1 MYFCPMQAISQKLE
15 LHDTISV
22 TLRREDLL
30 FPEISGNKWRKLKYN
45 IQHILQEGYEGV
57 LTFGGAHSNHI
68 AATAYAAKAFGFKAI
83 GVIRGDELQQTTL
96 WSPTLQSAQQW
107 GMTFKFLSRAS
118 FRDLKSDET
127 YWRDRFPNYFV
138 LPEGGTSALAVKG
151 CAEILMPEDQIFTHI
166 VCAVGTGGTLAGL
179 SEGAFSHQKILG
191 FPALIG
197 DFLREDIRNFAK
209 KENWELIQGYTFGGY
224 AKTSPELIRFINQF
238 YQNHQVPLD
247 PIYTGKM
254 MYGLVD
260 LLANDFF
267 PKSANILAIHT
278 GGLQGIPAMN
288 ERLKQKNQVTLQIH
302 V

>member
-1 MYFCPMQAISQKLE
+1 MYFCRMQAISQKLD
-15 LHDTISV
+15 LHETISV

-30 FPEISGNKWRKLKYN
+30 YPEISGNKWRKLKYN
-45 IQHILQEGYEGV
+45 IQHILQAGFEGV

-68 AATAYAAKAFGFKAI
+68 AATAYAAKKYGFKAVGI
-83 GVIRGDELQQTTL
+83 IRGEELQQTSK

-107 GMTFKFLSRAS
+107 GMELKFLSREA
-118 FRDLKSDET
+118 FRVVKSNLT
-127 YWRDRFPNYFV
+127 YWSDRYPNYFI
-138 LPEGGTSALAVKG
+138 LPEGGTGDLAIQG
-151 CAEILMPEDQIFTHI
+151 CAEIILPEDEQYTHI
-166 VCAVGTGGTLAGL
+166 VCAVGTGGTLSGL
-179 SEGAFSHQKILG
+179 SQGAFAHQKILG

-209 KENWELIQGYTFGGY
+209 KDNWELIQGYTFGGY

-238 YQNHQVPLD
+238 YQMHQVPLE

-260 LLANDFF
+260 LLANDYF
-267 PKSANILAIHT
+267 PKTANILVIHT

-288 ERLKQKNQVTLQIH
+288 ERLKQKNQITLQIH